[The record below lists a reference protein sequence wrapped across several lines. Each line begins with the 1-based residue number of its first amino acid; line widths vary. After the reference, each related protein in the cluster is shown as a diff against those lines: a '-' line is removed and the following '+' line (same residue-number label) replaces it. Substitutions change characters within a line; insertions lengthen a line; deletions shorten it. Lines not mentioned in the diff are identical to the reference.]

1 MNVDRV
7 VPIVS
12 LALVIGGIGAA
23 LLGWRFLSGSR
34 GLQFHNLRRDR
45 LRRGWRWI
53 AAGAA
58 LLLAGALSGAFG
70 RQVGHRVY
78 PPTPTPT
85 MSPTV
90 TLTATLTLTPTITL
104 TPRETHTPSPT
115 PRPTLPAPIA
125 VLVRET
131 ITPPAGAAFSPIV
144 VASQLKE
151 FQPLD
156 GSPTWSSPP
165 PRLLGAFSYD
175 QLLNGLRWTALWLR
189 DGKVVCVETQIWDGG
204 TGGYGYT
211 ECEPAEGWSPGMYV
225 IQMFLGEQW
234 WTSASFEILEVATGT
249 ATPSA
254 AGAPS
259 ATPTP

>member
-1 MNVDRV
+1 MNVDRL

-12 LALVIGGIGAA
+12 LALVLTGAGAA

-58 LLLAGALSGAFG
+58 LLLAGVISGTFG

-78 PPTPTPT
+78 PPTPTVT
-85 MSPTV
+85 LSPTV
-90 TLTATLTLTPTITL
+90 TLTSTQTQTPTITL
-104 TPRETHTPSPT
+104 TPRETYTTTPT
-115 PRPTLPAPIA
+115 PRPMLPPPIA

-131 ITPPAGAAFSPIV
+131 VTPPAAAAFSPIV
-144 VASQLKE
+144 VASRLNE
-151 FQPLD
+151 YQPLD
-156 GSPTWSSPP
+156 GSLTWSNPP
-165 PRLLGAFSYD
+165 PRLLGVFTYD

-189 DGKVVCVETQIWDGG
+189 GGQVVCVETQIWDGG

-211 ECEPAEGWSPGMYV
+211 ECEPPDGWKPGTYV
-225 IQMFLGEQW
+225 IQLFLGEQW
-234 WTSASFEILEVATGT
+234 RASSAFEILEVAT
-249 ATPSA
+249 P
-254 AGAPS
+254 
-259 ATPTP
+259 TPTAIAVSTPAAAP

>member
-58 LLLAGALSGAFG
+58 LLLAGAISGAFG
-70 RQVGHRVY
+70 RQVGQRMY
-78 PPTPTPT
+78 PPTPTVT

-115 PRPTLPAPIA
+115 PRPTLPEAIA
-125 VLVRET
+125 VLVRQT
-131 ITPPAGAAFSPIV
+131 VTPPVQAVFSPIV
-144 VASQLKE
+144 VASRLDE
-151 FQPLD
+151 SRAAVD
-156 GSPTWSSPP
+156 GSGTWTNPP
-165 PRLLGAFSYD
+165 ARLFGAFTYD
-175 QLLNGLRWTALWLR
+175 YMVNGVQWTALWVL
-189 DGKVVCVETQIWDGG
+189 DGEVVCFDRSLWDGG
-204 TGGYGYT
+204 SGGRGYT
-211 ECEPAEGWSPGMYV
+211 ECEPERGWMPGKYA
-225 IQMFLGEQW
+225 IQLFLGDQW
-234 WTSASFEILEVATGT
+234 WTTASFEILEVAT
-249 ATPSA
+249 ATPS
-254 AGAPS
+254 PS
-259 ATPTP
+259 AAAP

>member
-58 LLLAGALSGAFG
+58 LLLAGAMSGAFG
-70 RQVGHRVY
+70 RQVGQRMY
-78 PPTPTPT
+78 PPTPTVT

-115 PRPTLPAPIA
+115 PRPTLPPPIA

-131 ITPPAGAAFSPIV
+131 VTPPAGAIFSPIV
-144 VASQLKE
+144 VASRLDE
-151 FQPLD
+151 SNRPLD
-156 GSPTWSSPP
+156 GASEWTNPP
-165 PRLLGAFSYD
+165 SRLLGAYTYD
-175 QLLNGLRWTALWLR
+175 QLQNGVRWTALWLR
-189 DGKVVCVETQIWDGG
+189 GDEVVCVPDTQIWEWG

-211 ECEPAEGWSPGMYV
+211 ECEPANGWRPGTYY
-225 IQMFLGEQW
+225 IQMFLGDQW
-234 WTSASFEILEVATGT
+234 WTTASFEILEVAT
-249 ATPSA
+249 
-254 AGAPS
+254 
-259 ATPTP
+259 ATPTPSATAP